1 VPVLRAHR
9 HSVTDAA
16 RRDAQPDRAEDVS
29 VHAWIENVSNIS
41 PEKVEL
47 RLSVNQMLAK
57 YKHGEFVE
65 EIRRRQHAIHRSSYQ
80 ERSPVI
86 AESQNGEPEQKTVQG
101 AQGVDAL
108 GAHAD
113 RAAPAVS
120 AGTERMQEETQIN
133 SLIVHRVRH
142 LMRAETSYHQAVES
156 ISSLTKQLEGARQE
170 LMKSE
175 SARKG
180 LEAEVEA
187 LVKIVKAERDE
198 RATALAE
205 AVAAAD
211 KLERDIATLKEAMA
225 SQQAA
230 SWDQIETLT
239 AEMQD
244 EAARRTEEAV
254 AALADREAEIARL
267 REKLKETEL
276 AKEQLM
282 TDMSQTLGAL
292 GEAVAAA
299 DKLEQKVEDMKQQQ
313 ARGSETLRGSMIK
326 ARERTMRKI
335 VSRMIRICLARAL
348 ERWHSRTVEA
358 KCFRNTM
365 TRIVHR
371 LGNRCAALALEAWC
385 SHMEDARYA
394 SAAEK
399 HRIVLVRRSL
409 KRMLNK
415 LLASAFSTIHVNAW
429 DQKVMRLKAKRIV
442 KRLRNSAVNRA
453 FALWFEH
460 TREQMETNC
469 CSRCGNRVFAR

>member
-1 VPVLRAHR
+1 
-9 HSVTDAA
+9 
-16 RRDAQPDRAEDVS
+16 
-29 VHAWIENVSNIS
+29 
-41 PEKVEL
+41 
-47 RLSVNQMLAK
+47 MLAK

-65 EIRRRQHAIHRSSYQ
+65 EIRRRQHAIHRCSSQ

-101 AQGVDAL
+101 VKGVDAL

-113 RAAPAVS
+113 RAVPAVS
-120 AGTERMQEETQIN
+120 AGTERMQEEIQTN
-133 SLIVHRVRH
+133 SLLIVHLVRH
-142 LMRAETSYHQAVES
+142 LMRAEASYHEAVES

-175 SARKG
+175 NARKG
-180 LEAEVEA
+180 LEAEVKA
-187 LVKIVKAERDE
+187 LLKIVKAERDE
-198 RATALAE
+198 RARASVE
-205 AVAAAD
+205 AVATTN

-230 SWDQIETLT
+230 SWDQVETLT

-254 AALADREAEIARL
+254 AALADREAEIAGW

-276 AKEQLM
+276 ANEQLL
-282 TDMSQTLGAL
+282 TDLSQALGAL

-313 ARGSETLRGSMIK
+313 AQGSETLRGSMIK

-335 VSRMIRICLARAL
+335 VSRMIRMCLARAL

-371 LGNRCAALALEAWC
+371 LGNRCAALALEAWF
-385 SHMEDARYA
+385 SHMEDARNA

-399 HRIVLVRRSL
+399 HRVVLVRRSL

-415 LLASAFSTIHVNAW
+415 LLASAFSTIHVNAR
-429 DQKVMRLKAKRIV
+429 DQRVMRLKAKRIV

-453 FALWFEH
+453 FARWYAH
-460 TREQMETNC
+460 TREQKETNC